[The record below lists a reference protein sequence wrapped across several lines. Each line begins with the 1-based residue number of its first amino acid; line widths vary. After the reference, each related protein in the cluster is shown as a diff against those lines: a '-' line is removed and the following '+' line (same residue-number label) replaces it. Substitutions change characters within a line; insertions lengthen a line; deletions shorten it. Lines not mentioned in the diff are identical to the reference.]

1 MAYNPF
7 EDKSLHLTVPPSMP
21 EELKDRE
28 PFNDVIRHGH
38 IVTGFR
44 ISRSL
49 RHLPAWL
56 NRPLRL
62 LIAAHVLV
70 FLGSVLHES
79 VALALE
85 LLPF

>member
-1 MAYNPF
+1 MAYNPY
-7 EDKSLHLTVPPSMP
+7 EDKTLHLTVPSSAP

-28 PFNDVIRHGH
+28 AFNDVIRHGH

-44 ISRSL
+44 MSRSL

-56 NRPLRL
+56 SRPLRL
-62 LIAAHVLV
+62 LIAAHVLF
-70 FLGSVLHES
+70 FLGSVARDAYLN
-79 VALALE
+79 LKE